1 MPPVSQVSMMEE
13 QQRQSNMVRSAGAS
27 SAPHGS
33 TEYFFMPFICLLR
46 VRNDAWLDI
55 VDSECKE
62 NPPVG
67 WLTLPCQHVFA
78 LFFYK
83 HAANMHDE
91 HERKHHKGPN
101 GDFHS
106 LDSWCLC
113 LSVEGCTS
121 FNLKDGKCGNRQL
134 LCPYNSRGIVSS
146 IHLLFFIYFFYME
159 HPFGEHC
166 NASKQ
171 LLTA

>member
-46 VRNDAWLDI
+46 VRNDARLDF
-55 VDSECKE
+55 VGSECKE
-62 NPPVG
+62 NPPAR

-91 HERKHHKGPN
+91 HER
-101 GDFHS
+101 
-106 LDSWCLC
+106 
-113 LSVEGCTS
+113 
-121 FNLKDGKCGNRQL
+121 GNTERVQTVI
-134 LCPYNSRGIVSS
+134 Y
-146 IHLLFFIYFFYME
+146 IHLTAGVPVSPSE
-159 HPFGEHC
+159 
-166 NASKQ
+166 AA
-171 LLTA
+171 LLSI